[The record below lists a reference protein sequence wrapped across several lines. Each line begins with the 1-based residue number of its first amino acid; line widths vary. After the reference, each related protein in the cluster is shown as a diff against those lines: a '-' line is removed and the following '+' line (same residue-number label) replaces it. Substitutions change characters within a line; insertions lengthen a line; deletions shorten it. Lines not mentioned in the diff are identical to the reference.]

1 MNLSQVFRIT
11 RRAYDTL
18 TPRERAVFTGKIME
32 SIKALHVVDRAKFD
46 AFTVAEKNEFFRTGG
61 KISL

>member
-1 MNLSQVFRIT
+1 MNLSQVSRIT

-32 SIKALHVVDRAKFD
+32 NIKALNVVDRAKFD
-46 AFTVAEKNEFFRTGG
+46 AFNVADKNQFIRQGG
-61 KISL
+61 KIS